1 MTDDARS
8 RARRPFLTAEW
19 RHLVM
24 LSYEVDLDVP
34 APLVPAGLALDLWH
48 GRALVSV
55 VGFRFLDARVLG
67 AAIPRHRDFDE
78 VNLRFYVRRDMPGG
92 ETRHGVVFVRELV
105 SRLAVALLARLAY
118 NEPYR
123 AVRMRSATPR
133 GASDAPGRL
142 AYEWRI
148 GGAWEG
154 LAATAVGAPT
164 APEPGSQEAFVT
176 QHHWGYTR
184 QRDGGT
190 AEYEVVH
197 PPWRVWTAGGA
208 TLTMDVARLYGPAFA
223 PALARAPGSALVAE
237 GSSVIVYAP
246 RRLVTTDPRRMS
258 LR

>member
-1 MTDDARS
+1 MTDDAPP

-19 RHLVM
+19 RPLVR
-24 LSYEVDLDVP
+24 LSYGADLDVL
-34 APLVPAGLALDLWH
+34 APLAPAGLALDLGH

-154 LAATAVGAPT
+154 LAATA
-164 APEPGSQEAFVT
+164 
-176 QHHWGYTR
+176 
-184 QRDGGT
+184 
-190 AEYEVVH
+190 
-197 PPWRVWTAGGA
+197 GGA
-208 TLTMDVARLYGPAFA
+208 AA
-223 PALARAPGSALVAE
+223 APGPGPPE
-237 GSSVIVYAP
+237 GVLTP
-246 RRLVTTDPRRMS
+246 HQGGG
-258 LR
+258 